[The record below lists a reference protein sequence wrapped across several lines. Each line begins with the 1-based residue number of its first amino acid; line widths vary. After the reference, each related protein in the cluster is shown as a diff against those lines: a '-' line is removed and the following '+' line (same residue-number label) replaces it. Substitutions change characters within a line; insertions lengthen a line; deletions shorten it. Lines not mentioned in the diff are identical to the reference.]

1 MDTLPQSSSSSTPLP
16 SAASAPN
23 PTVKSVTPQGAGTAK
38 EVEITHTAPVESPV
52 VTEVGQ
58 EMPLAPEVSHVG
70 VSLHPTTVEIPKTVQ
85 QLGVKPVGQY
95 TPKPAVSA
103 LVLPLSDEKIA
114 EGLHQSITSSWR
126 WLSQWCIRRLKELHI
141 ALNAKGGKVVRENT

>member
-38 EVEITHTAPVESPV
+38 EVEITHTAPVEAPV

>member
-1 MDTLPQSSSSSTPLP
+1 MDTLPQSSPSVSPS
-16 SAASAPN
+16 SAATPAQN
-23 PTVKSVTPQGAGTAK
+23 QTVKSVTPQGTGIAK
-38 EVEITHTAPVESPV
+38 EVEVVHTAPVEAPAI
-52 VTEVGQ
+52 TEVGQ
-58 EMPLAPEVSHVG
+58 EMPLSPDVTHVG

-103 LVLPLSDEKIA
+103 VVLPLSDEKIA

-141 ALNAKGGKVVRENT
+141 ALNTKGGKIVRENT

>member
-1 MDTLPQSSSSSTPLP
+1 MDTLPQSSSSATPLP

-38 EVEITHTAPVESPV
+38 EVEVTHTAPVESSV

-58 EMPLAPEVSHVG
+58 EMPLVPEVSHVG